1 MSKVAAR
8 CRTCRVARRGSATL
22 LELGEARRDEVHVLV
37 AAREVDA
44 RLAGA
49 VDEAALARVQEAVAR
64 DVAGAGGE
72 DAELHRDADEELGA
86 RSDAQ
91 LERAVLYGG
100 PDFW

>member
-22 LELGEARRDEVHVLV
+22 LELGEARRHEVHVLV

-49 VDEAALARVQEAVAR
+49 LVNLA
-64 DVAGAGGE
+64 
-72 DAELHRDADEELGA
+72 EEIVVVVNG
-86 RSDAQ
+86 S
-91 LERAVLYGG
+91 Y
-100 PDFW
+100 